1 MDLCSGPA
9 GVVEIARRFYYK
21 TFVITYNEKA
31 TRKRAREIFMRREE
45 KESKRECKRVCSQK
59 SEYLKNKKT
68 NVITE
73 MAILPPGGR

>member
-9 GVVEIARRFYYK
+9 GVDEIARRFYYE

-31 TRKRAREIFMRREE
+31 TRKRARETFMGREE
-45 KESKRECKRVCSQK
+45 KESERECKRVCSQK
-59 SEYLKNKKT
+59 SEYFKKKR
-68 NVITE
+68 VITE